1 MEKISIKIN
10 HVALEVL
17 CETFNEGSFK
27 GILTQEQKVVKSI
40 MTDLSLQLE
49 KKEISKRH
57 TTKKF
62 KMSFKYHE
70 AFALEKHCRMI
81 YANYLP
87 GYLAHVAHDIANQIH
102 KQL

>member
-10 HVALEVL
+10 HVALVVL

-27 GILTQEQKVVKSI
+27 GILSQEQKVVMSI

-81 YANYLP
+81 YANYLS